1 MYKSHISRRTVL
13 RTQFKITVV
22 VNSVV
27 LYLVIVSFSL
37 FILCYYAPVLVVV
50 NLCFYFFVFIPA
62 LVLPFYSI
70 NYVCM
75 YE

>member
-1 MYKSHISRRTVL
+1 MSPI
-13 RTQFKITVV
+13 FTVV

-37 FILCYYAPVLVVV
+37 FFVSLIPVLVV

-70 NYVCM
+70 KLYVDNCVT
-75 YE
+75 